1 MYHSKI
7 EFNILFQSEFLK
19 GLYFDSC
26 ILAAWLEV
34 YYYMF
39 FQTFVVSFIHNN
51 SSFFFTLTGDYGASD
66 SESSLGFQTF
76 TVPIVRLHFLCHLHC
91 CTGTRSF
98 TFCFMYLILVKSGI
112 SVDILN
118 LVICMF
124 QTTYILKWTTR

>member
-1 MYHSKI
+1 
-7 EFNILFQSEFLK
+7 
-19 GLYFDSC
+19 
-26 ILAAWLEV
+26 
-34 YYYMF
+34 MF
-39 FQTFVVSFIHNN
+39 FQTFVVSFIHAN

-124 QTTYILKWTTR
+124 QNYLYFEMDNTLVYILKNYHSKSFNTETELSSCFLDDTARYI